1 MLMPPTADLVA
12 AELRAGV
19 RRQVD
24 GSLSSDEMIAASHR
38 TSIAAALLLTLPD
51 PGETGE
57 LWALLKRS
65 PTPDARHQLVHNLHA
80 LNVPPT

>member
-1 MLMPPTADLVA
+1 
-12 AELRAGV
+12 
-19 RRQVD
+19 
-24 GSLSSDEMIAASHR
+24 MIAASHR

-65 PTPDARHQLVHNLHA
+65 PTPDVRHQLVHNLHA